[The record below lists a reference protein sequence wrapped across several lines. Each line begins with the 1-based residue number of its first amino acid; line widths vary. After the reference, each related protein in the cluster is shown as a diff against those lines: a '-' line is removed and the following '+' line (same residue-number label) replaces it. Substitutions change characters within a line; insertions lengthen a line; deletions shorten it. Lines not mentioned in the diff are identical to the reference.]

1 MLSAVRLPTTYRPP
15 LHAEGYLADI
25 EADATFMRLVLDEP
39 AGRPPIRRIDLINTL
54 VERLELTLPLL
65 RAALYPEVRHD

>member
-1 MLSAVRLPTTYRPP
+1 MLSANHVPITYRPP

-39 AGRPPIRRIDLINTL
+39 SGRPVARRLDLLATL
-54 VERLELTLPLL
+54 VERMEIVLPLL
-65 RAALYPEVRHD
+65 RAALYPEVRRG